1 MSNPYAAGGLI
12 RGISDGIGLGTQM
25 IGAYQKLQDFG
36 DKQDV
41 KNVMAKGLADSKQA
55 SSDDIAANSQV
66 GSKANADNTMTMPT
80 YDDTRGNSYAS
91 ADDQAKAAKKN
102 APLPEDFY
110 LRDVVPKIK
119 ETYISQGNQAGA
131 DAWDKWAQDKQAQ
144 AGMKSWTQALRS
156 AQVGD
161 FKGYADHMV
170 KAYNTPGYYDDGLH
184 AEGYD
189 LVKDKDGNTTG
200 LTLKMKNKETGEQ
213 FVQTIHGQDDMVQ
226 AGIGLLE
233 PANAFKTTMARVD
246 AQNAAKAKAGL
257 EVTKTNNDMLRD
269 NNKAVVQGQVASK
282 LEDQK
287 AGNQL
292 NLQATGKQLDVQN
305 AGAALNNKVE
315 VLKKAG
321 YDEKFIKD
329 ALPQILGIGQYK
341 KPADPQETRRMLF
354 QARLSDFNFTRKTPQ
369 QQAAQI
375 EQDMQLINGG
385 PSAAPAAP
393 GNPMSG
399 GLPGAQ
405 PSAAPASKTP
415 MIFDTKTGQMV
426 PYQ

>member
-12 RGISDGIGLGTQM
+12 RGISDGISLGTQM
-25 IGAYQKLQDFG
+25 IGAYQQNQAYKDQ
-36 DKQDV
+36 QEV
-41 KNVMAKGLADSKQA
+41 KSVMSKGMTDAKQA
-55 SSDDIAANSQV
+55 TSDDIAANSQV
-66 GSKANADNTMTMPT
+66 GSKANASDTMTMPT

-131 DAWDKWAQDKQAQ
+131 DAWDKWTQDKQAQ
-144 AGMKSWTQALRS
+144 AGMKNWTQALRS

-213 FVQTIHGQDDMVQ
+213 FAQTIHGQDDMIQ

-233 PANAFKTTMARVD
+233 PANAFKVTMARAD
-246 AQNAAKAKAGL
+246 AATAAQAKAGL
-257 EVTKTNNDMLRD
+257 EVAKTNNGMIRD
-269 NNKAVVQGQVASK
+269 NNKVAVQTQANSQ
-282 LEDQK
+282 LENQR
-287 AGNQL
+287 AGNAL

-375 EQDMQLINGG
+375 EQDMQLIGG
-385 PSAAPAAP
+385 GSGGGSAPA
-393 GNPMSG
+393 NPMSG
-399 GLPGAQ
+399 GLPGGQA
-405 PSAAPASKTP
+405 SAAPASKTP
-415 MIFDTKTGQMV
+415 MIFDTKTGQMI

>member
-1 MSNPYAAGGLI
+1 MAYTMNGLAQGI
-12 RGISDGIGLGTQM
+12 QIGNQLVDAYYRGQENKER
-25 IGAYQKLQDFG
+25 AE
-36 DKQDV
+36 V
-41 KNVMAKGLADSKQA
+41 KNVMAEGMAGAKQSRA
-55 SSDDIAANSQV
+55 DDIAANSQV
-66 GSKANADNTMTMPT
+66 GSKANASDTMTMPT
-80 YDDTRGNSYAS
+80 FDDTRGNSF
-91 ADDQAKAAKKN
+91 ADADAQKKGAEKN
-102 APLPEDFY
+102 APSVDDFY
-110 LRDVVPKIK
+110 MRDVVPKIR
-119 ETYISQGNQAGA
+119 ETYLAQGNAQGA
-131 DAWDKWAQDKQAQ
+131 DAWDKWTQDKQAQ

-161 FKGYADHMV
+161 FKGYADNMV
-170 KAYNTPGYYDDGLH
+170 KAYNTEGYYSDGLH

-213 FVQTIHGQDDMVQ
+213 FAQTIHGQDDMIQ

-233 PANAFKTTMARVD
+233 PANAFKVTMARAD
-246 AQNAAKAKAGL
+246 AANAAQAKAGL
-257 EVTKTNNDMLRD
+257 EVAKTNNGMVRD
-269 NNKAVVQGQVASK
+269 NNKVAVQTQAASK
-282 LEDQK
+282 LENQR
-287 AGNQL
+287 AGNAL

-321 YDEKFIKD
+321 YDEKFIKE

-375 EQDMQLINGG
+375 EQDMQLIGG
-385 PSAAPAAP
+385 SPQGATPAAAS
-393 GNPMSG
+393 GNPMAS
-399 GLPGAQ
+399 GLPGSQ
-405 PSAAPASKTP
+405 APASKTP
-415 MIFDTKTGQMV
+415 MIFDTKTGQMI

>member
-1 MSNPYAAGGLI
+1 MAYTMNGLAQGI
-12 RGISDGIGLGTQM
+12 QIGNQLVDAYYRGQENKER
-25 IGAYQKLQDFG
+25 AE
-36 DKQDV
+36 V
-41 KNVMAKGLADSKQA
+41 KNVMAEGMAGARQSRA
-55 SSDDIAANSQV
+55 DDIEANSQV
-66 GSKANADNTMTMPT
+66 GSKANDANTMTMPT
-80 YDDTRGNSYAS
+80 FDDTRGNSF
-91 ADDQAKAAKKN
+91 ADAEKQKKGAEKN
-102 APLPEDFY
+102 APTVDDFY
-110 LRDVVPKIK
+110 MRDVVPKIR
-119 ETYISQGNQAGA
+119 ETYLAQGNAQGA
-131 DAWDKWAQDKQAQ
+131 DAWDKWTQDKQAQ

-161 FKGYADHMV
+161 FKGYADNMV
-170 KAYNTPGYYDDGLH
+170 KAYNTEGYYSDGLH

-200 LTLKMKNKETGEQ
+200 LTLKMKNKDTGEQ
-213 FVQTIHGQDDMVQ
+213 FAQTIHGQDDMIQ

-233 PANAFKTTMARVD
+233 PANAFKVTMARAD
-246 AQNAAKAKAGL
+246 AATAAQAKAGL
-257 EVTKTNNDMLRD
+257 EQTKFQNNLVRD
-269 NNKAVVQGQVASK
+269 DRKAMNQATVSSQ
-282 LEDQK
+282 LEDQR
-287 AGNQL
+287 AGNAMDRL
-292 NLQATGKQLDVQN
+292 KTGKQLDVQS

-375 EQDMQLINGG
+375 EQDMQLIGG
-385 PSAAPAAP
+385 APGAAPS
-393 GNPMSG
+393 NPMSG
-399 GLPGAQ
+399 GMPGAQ